1 MFKLNFLSI
10 ISLFFLMTFSSF
22 EKVNA
27 HSFYVSI
34 AEVEYKEDKEQL
46 EIAIKLTAHDVDYAF
61 EKGNLGELKLGSS
74 HENENANNMLF
85 GYFKEHF
92 KIFINGERKDLQW
105 FGKEVQND
113 GELYVYLTVKTPRK
127 VKKISFYNDI
137 LVRTFPLQENKVIF
151 TAGSFQKSITFN
163 SQHLKEEVFI
173 TE

>member
-1 MFKLNFLSI
+1 
-10 ISLFFLMTFSSF
+10 MTLSSF
-22 EKVNA
+22 QKANA

-74 HENENANNMLF
+74 HENENSADMLL

-92 KIFINGERKDLQW
+92 KISINGERKDLEW
-105 FGKEVQND
+105 FGKEVQPN

-127 VKKISFYNDI
+127 VKKVSFYNDI

-151 TAGSFQKSITFN
+151 TAGSFKKSITFN
-163 SQHLKEEVFI
+163 SQYLKEEVFI